1 MAGYT
6 RNASDNELVKAA
18 IIALE
23 KQALELWNNGDPDGF
38 IGLSSEDVVYMDPSF
53 EHKLEGRKAL
63 EAYYDQ
69 VRGKIRID
77 SYEMVDPVVLSLPDA
92 AVLTYNYEARRD
104 GQLFRMNCTEV
115 YRLNSS
121 GCWEIIHTHWS
132 FIRPDN

>member
-1 MAGYT
+1 MTEYAEIH
-6 RNASDNELVKAA
+6 SDDEGIGST

-38 IGLSSEDVVYMDPSF
+38 IGLSSEDVVYIDPAF

-63 EAYYDQ
+63 ETYYDQ

-77 SYEMVDPVVLSLPDA
+77 SYEMVDPVVLPLSDA
-92 AVLTYNYEARRD
+92 AVLTYSYEARRE

-115 YRLNSS
+115 YRLNPS
-121 GCWEIIHTHWS
+121 GCWKIIHTHWS
-132 FIRPDN
+132 FTQPNN